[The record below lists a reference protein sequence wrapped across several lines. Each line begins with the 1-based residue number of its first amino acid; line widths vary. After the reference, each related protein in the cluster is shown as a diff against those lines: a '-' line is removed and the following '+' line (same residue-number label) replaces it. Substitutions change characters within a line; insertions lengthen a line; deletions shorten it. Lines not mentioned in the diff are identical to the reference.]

1 MMMMRIIKPKPPAA
15 KSQLI
20 DFAGDDKGYGGDRDN
35 NGGNCDDCDDNDG
48 NQTSS

>member
-1 MMMMRIIKPKPPAA
+1 MMMIEMMIMRPEPPAA

-20 DFAGDDKGYGGDRDN
+20 DFAGDDEGQDGDRDN
-35 NGGNCDDCDDNDG
+35 NGGNCDDNDG